1 MSVYPSIVFHLTVYD
16 GDDVGAVEEAEGKED
31 TVVDE
36 DDAGKAVDRQLN
48 LLCFHP

>member
-1 MSVYPSIVFHLTVYD
+1 MSVYPSIVLHLTVYD
-16 GDDVGAVEEAEGKED
+16 GDDAGVAAGKED
-31 TVVDE
+31 MVVDE